1 MSGFH
6 FIMETL
12 ETMWFFF
19 TPFCSVGLLFNTV
32 DWVFPSLF
40 AHCTSV
46 LQVWLALGIQVSAPK
61 TQMFS
66 NMRSRW
72 VCLMKFL
79 FYLANKTI
87 PNINPSFCTQLG
99 QAVSLESHSTSVE
112 WRTLEVRV
120 RLTRAGVLMH
130 QQL

>member
-19 TPFCSVGLLFNTV
+19 TPFCSSGLLFNIV
-32 DWVFPSLF
+32 GWVFPSLF
-40 AHCTSV
+40 SRCTSV
-46 LQVWLALGIQVSAPK
+46 LQVWLALGIQFSAPK
-61 TQMFS
+61 TQMSS
-66 NMRSRW
+66 NMRCRW

-79 FYLANKTI
+79 FYLANKI
-87 PNINPSFCTQLG
+87 ILNINPSFCIQLD
-99 QAVSLESHSTSVE
+99 QAVSPVSHSISVE

-120 RLTRAGVLMH
+120 RLTRAGVLTH